1 MLGAVT
7 VSFTESEAFKTF
19 IYAGEIKLLYFL
31 MILMGLDIVTGLAKA
46 IKNNKLWSRKSLFG
60 YARKLLIF
68 CIIVLANIIDQIL
81 GTHGG
86 ILFVTIFFY
95 IANEGLSIIENC
107 AEMGVLVPPEIA
119 DKLAVIK
126 NEKGTSI
133 TTEIKE
139 EMTSKHSHD
148 LGAGSAE
155 VNIKI
160 EPKD

>member
-19 IYAGEIKLLYFL
+19 VYAGELRLLYFL
-31 MILMGLDIVTGLAKA
+31 MILMAVDIITGLAKA
-46 IKNNKLWSRKSLFG
+46 LKDNKLWSRKSLFG
-60 YARKLLIF
+60 YARKLMIF

-81 GTHGG
+81 GTNGG

-107 AEMGVLVPPEIA
+107 AEMGVLVPPEISN
-119 DKLAVIK
+119 KLAVIK
-126 NEKGTSI
+126 NDKGTSI

-139 EMTSKHSHD
+139 ELTSKHSRD
-148 LGAGSAE
+148 LDGDTAE
-155 VNIKI
+155 VKIKI
-160 EPKD
+160 EK